1 MDRPHI
7 ICHMMTS
14 LDGKIMGAYMDT
26 QVAEDMNNEYDRIH
40 DEFQADAWMCGRVT
54 MDDNFTFYKEPALEQ
69 NVPELPRTDYV
80 AQSSAESY
88 VVAVD
93 PSGKL
98 GWTANTISGYAK
110 RPPAHII
117 EAVTDRASNAYLAF
131 LRNMGI
137 SYVFAGAEQ
146 IDCALLAEKLY
157 RLFPI
162 RRLLLEGGGVLNG
175 AFLHARLVDELSI
188 VLAATADG
196 STSTPTLFDVPKG
209 LPDRPASLFS
219 LEGVMQLGE
228 DGLWLRYTVKR

>member
-40 DEFQADAWMCGRVT
+40 DEFRADAWMCGRVT

-69 NVPELPRTDYV
+69 NAPELPRTDYA

-137 SYVFAGAEQ
+137 SYVLAGRSKLT
-146 IDCALLAEKLY
+146 ALCW
-157 RLFPI
+157 RRSCTGCFPSAGFCW
-162 RRLLLEGGGVLNG
+162 R
-175 AFLHARLVDELSI
+175 
-188 VLAATADG
+188 AAAC
-196 STSTPTLFDVPKG
+196 STEPFSTQG
-209 LPDRPASLFS
+209 WWMS
-219 LEGVMQLGE
+219 
-228 DGLWLRYTVKR
+228 